1 MISSYLFYLHQICSQ
16 HQISVRRRFRES
28 WKAIRSTHPKF
39 PITADPRNVLPVPCV
54 LLFPRLGRAN
64 LREGIDFG
72 MLRFV
77 GRSIVSRHVHSATG
91 PIADDSRKSTQRQTS
106 GRVVSSR
113 FSLPLRDERSR
124 TNNRKKNRFAEQ
136 SLLPWRVFQPFD
148 PPSRALPTSK
158 ELLFA
163 VDFVRVN
170 GTRVFDRLFIFPK
183 VCQKCKDY
191 SYISFDAFQTWIKRW
206 CRWYLLGKRF
216 RQSRQ

>member
-1 MISSYLFYLHQICSQ
+1 MLATTRRFPMVSLYLFYLHQI
-16 HQISVRRRFRES
+16 

-72 MLRFV
+72 ILRFV

-91 PIADDSRKSTQRQTS
+91 PITDDSRKSTQWQTS

-124 TNNRKKNRFAEQ
+124 TSNRKKNRFAEQ

-148 PPSRALPTSK
+148 PPLVLYQLPRNYFSLWTLYALTVRASSI
-158 ELLFA
+158 
-163 VDFVRVN
+163 VCSS
-170 GTRVFDRLFIFPK
+170 FPK
-183 VCQKCKDY
+183 CAKNARTTRIFR
-191 SYISFDAFQTWIKRW
+191 SM
-206 CRWYLLGKRF
+206 RF
-216 RQSRQ
+216 KHG